1 MRYFALAAL
10 WLAVSTVALLV
21 PVTFSVDGFGIIV
34 SPDGVRTF
42 RAQERGTVQHF
53 EPEGDAFQPGEIISA
68 VEFGD
73 IRAENQF
80 LLQTLLRDLAKAE
93 TDRMESVTRLVTT
106 LERDR
111 AKLDATT
118 KRLST
123 RRELTNETRTTLEA
137 LRRFVVLSEA
147 EADVLNAERETQLN
161 SLEDMLRRSQ
171 AVAALPAQRAATM
184 LDNIQQQRLS
194 MISSESGKFS
204 SDRMILDL
212 ATDLNELE
220 FENAIDTAEVE
231 ILFARVRAYEKQVK
245 DQDSLARSLEQEART
260 KYLARLKL
268 PQISVAKA
276 TLSEMRQIQSDGAEV
291 SKDEAL
297 RILAV
302 REPAYGIHLLLLGRP
317 HAGKMVLTLDDKQ
330 VAVDLVDLV
339 KAEPISSAALE
350 NERRKIHSFNRRI
363 AGETVFSIFVEVP
376 KNEASGLAVEI
387 HDPQNADGFPIA
399 VRSEVISGDAEG
411 APSNPDAVIGFLENK
426 HAVALQWD
434 QPVFGAVQD
443 VRSGR
448 ELRFE
453 GRLLERDFAPVDTA
467 ELGVRLGN
475 RSLASKIISRGI
487 LSQVSVG
494 VAPQTTEELRALSGA
509 VVHLKFPI
517 ARRSLISFLL
527 ERNAAL

>member
-161 SLEDMLRRSQ
+161 SL
-171 AVAALPAQRAATM
+171 
-184 LDNIQQQRLS
+184 
-194 MISSESGKFS
+194 
-204 SDRMILDL
+204 
-212 ATDLNELE
+212 
-220 FENAIDTAEVE
+220 
-231 ILFARVRAYEKQVK
+231 
-245 DQDSLARSLEQEART
+245 
-260 KYLARLKL
+260 
-268 PQISVAKA
+268 
-276 TLSEMRQIQSDGAEV
+276 
-291 SKDEAL
+291 
-297 RILAV
+297 
-302 REPAYGIHLLLLGRP
+302 
-317 HAGKMVLTLDDKQ
+317 
-330 VAVDLVDLV
+330 
-339 KAEPISSAALE
+339 
-350 NERRKIHSFNRRI
+350 
-363 AGETVFSIFVEVP
+363 
-376 KNEASGLAVEI
+376 
-387 HDPQNADGFPIA
+387 
-399 VRSEVISGDAEG
+399 
-411 APSNPDAVIGFLENK
+411 
-426 HAVALQWD
+426 
-434 QPVFGAVQD
+434 
-443 VRSGR
+443 
-448 ELRFE
+448 
-453 GRLLERDFAPVDTA
+453 
-467 ELGVRLGN
+467 
-475 RSLASKIISRGI
+475 
-487 LSQVSVG
+487 
-494 VAPQTTEELRALSGA
+494 
-509 VVHLKFPI
+509 
-517 ARRSLISFLL
+517 
-527 ERNAAL
+527 